1 MSRSSMS
8 VSAAFPLTTL
18 LARADAFEELHP
30 PNTESC
36 RIPPGTETLPSP
48 GQCPHSGFEAPFC
61 SCKALPKLHSRL
73 SGL

>member
-8 VSAAFPLTTL
+8 LSAAFSLTTL
-18 LARADAFEELHP
+18 LARADVFEEFHP
-30 PNTESC
+30 TNTERLS
-36 RIPPGTETLPSP
+36 PP
-48 GQCPHSGFEAPFC
+48 GQCQHSGFEAPFC